1 MLMVNPQW
9 QGWGTSDAVSAG
21 SRSLARFL
29 GRAPDYELSVP
40 GFRSLE
46 PTEGVLGLAEQVQQS
61 HDVLDTLQRHDP
73 ERLVY
78 LAGDCGA
85 ELAPIAWFN
94 RTHADLSV
102 VWIDAHAD
110 LNTPDSSPSA
120 TFHGMVLRTLLGEGP
135 QPFVDLM
142 EQPLT
147 AGQVTLVGV
156 RALDPAEEM
165 YIHNQGIACLSP
177 SDVHVTGPVYI
188 HIDLDCLD
196 PIHFGHTPFRE
207 PDGLHPDDVT
217 ALLRR
222 LRRDSSL
229 NLLGIGVTE
238 SMATQDELNP
248 IGDLLGEISAL
259 LD

>member
-9 QGWGTSDAVSAG
+9 QGWGASDAVSAG
-21 SRSLARFL
+21 SRHLARFL
-29 GRAPDYELSVP
+29 GREPDIAVTVP
-40 GFRSLE
+40 GFHHLE
-46 PTEGVLGLAEQVQQS
+46 PTDGVLGMADQIQQS
-61 HDVLDTLQRHDP
+61 RDVLETLQRHHP
-73 ERLVY
+73 ERLLY

-94 RTHADLSV
+94 RSQADLSV

-135 QPFVDLM
+135 KPLSDLI

-147 AGQVTLVGV
+147 PGQVTFVGV
-156 RALDPAEEM
+156 RALDQAEDQ
-165 YIHNQGIACLSP
+165 YIHQHAIPRLSAC
-177 SDVHVTGPVYI
+177 DVQVTGGVYV

-207 PDGLHPDDVT
+207 SDGLHPDDVT
-217 ALLRR
+217 GLLRR
-222 LRRDSSL
+222 LRLD
-229 NLLGIGVTE
+229 NDVDVLGIGVTE
-238 SMATQDELNP
+238 SMATQDELIP
-248 IGDLLGEISAL
+248 IADLLGEISAF